1 MKVFLVGLPGC
12 GKSTLGQQLASL
24 SNKPF
29 VDLDSVIVEGEGQE
43 VSNIFI
49 RQGEEA
55 FRKIER
61 GYLAEWCNRNE
72 DFVMATGGGTPCFH
86 NNAELINQ
94 SGISVFIDTPT
105 SEIAERMMKTE
116 LAKRPL
122 FAGQD
127 ALTIE
132 GRVKQMR
139 DQRIQFYE
147 MAQIKVSGLDITP
160 NRINQLITSLE
171 R

>member
-12 GKSTLGQQLASL
+12 GKSTLGRQVASL
-24 SNKPF
+24 SNETF
-29 VDLDSVIVEGEGQE
+29 VDLDSAIVEGEGQA
-43 VSNIFI
+43 VANIFL

-55 FRKIER
+55 FRIIEQR
-61 GYLAEWCNRNE
+61 YLSEFCNKDE
-72 DFVMATGGGTPCFH
+72 DFVMSTGGGTPCFH
-86 NNAELINQ
+86 NNMAVINQ
-94 SGISVFIDTPT
+94 SGISVFIDTDV
-105 SEIAERMMKTE
+105 SEITKRMMQTE

-127 ALTIE
+127 ASTIE

-160 NRINQLITSLE
+160 NKIFQLISSLE
-171 R
+171 G